1 MTTRETGPSWRFRIL
16 GRVTAA
22 HCREVVHC
30 GGPKQRALLAILLL
44 NANRPVPMTR
54 LTDLIW
60 WEAGP
65 KSATANVR
73 TYVAGLR
80 QALGGDRILARPA
93 AYEIMVRPGEFDAQ
107 DFADLA
113 ARGRAALAAGE
124 LGTGTDTLGRALGLW
139 RGRAGED
146 VPRAFALDNLLTA
159 LDEER
164 LAVFEDWIAALIAGG
179 RAASA
184 VPELGRFLSEHPFRE
199 RAWRHLM
206 LARYR
211 CGDAAGAVAT
221 FQRAR
226 SVLLDELGLEP
237 GAEMV
242 DLHRAILRRDP
253 LVTASAA

>member
-1 MTTRETGPSWRFRIL
+1 MTARESEPSWRFGIL

-22 HCREVVHC
+22 HGRAAVHC

-54 LTDLIW
+54 LSDLIW
-60 WEAGP
+60 WEAEP
-65 KSATANVR
+65 KSASANIR

-80 QALGGDRILARPA
+80 QALGGDRILARPG
-93 AYEIMVRPGEFDAQ
+93 AYEMRVRPGELDAH
-107 DFADLA
+107 DFAGLV
-113 ARGRAALAAGE
+113 ARGRAALAAGD
-124 LGTGTDTLGRALGLW
+124 LDAGADTLRRALALW

-146 VPRAFALDNLLTA
+146 VPRAFALDNLLTV

-164 LAVFEDWIAALIAGG
+164 LAVFEDWIAALIAAG

-237 GAEMV
+237 GAELV

-253 LVTASAA
+253 LMLAGAA